1 MLPEFRIA
9 THPGQILLAEFLE
22 PLRLT
27 QADLARALRI
37 PLNRVNELVRGKRGV
52 TPESALLFSEYFR
65 NSPEFWMNLQT
76 AHDLSR
82 TRHGSVWRRAGGR
95 QHGHPGRRLPGDD
108 PGRPRDV
115 RLTMTQSGLAA
126 QIRQVRRQ
134 AVFGLADGAMSI
146 TGVVLYAAGQ
156 HAEVFPY
163 ALAGGVSASLS
174 MAGGEWLSQSD
185 TGLGGAAMMG
195 AATLAGS
202 LIPALPY

>member
-1 MLPEFRIA
+1 
-9 THPGQILLAEFLE
+9 
-22 PLRLT
+22 
-27 QADLARALRI
+27 
-37 PLNRVNELVRGKRGV
+37 
-52 TPESALLFSEYFR
+52 
-65 NSPEFWMNLQT
+65 
-76 AHDLSR
+76 
-82 TRHGSVWRRAGGR
+82 
-95 QHGHPGRRLPGDD
+95 
-108 PGRPRDV
+108 
-115 RLTMTQSGLAA
+115 MTQSGLAA

-156 HAEVFPY
+156 HAKVFPY

-202 LIPALPY
+202 LIPALPYLLLTGIAAPAVAVVLLAAVAALIARMRAHRHHAYLETGAVLAIVLIASAACAVWL